1 MTQSLPNTTLLAIL
15 GAGLALIV
23 VLLAVGKVPLGYNVR
38 NLLARWKTTAVTA
51 LAFTVVI
58 GLLTFMLAFVNGM
71 YRLTENSGVPGNV
84 IVLSDGATDEAF
96 SNLPGGISASLMP
109 QGLQAVVLK
118 NDKGDFLGTKEVFV
132 ILSQQLKDPDTGAV
146 VKRRFVQMRGLHDP
160 YIAAAVHDI
169 ELKEGRWFSKTGVDE
184 KTGEFYE
191 VVLGEGIAG
200 TFGADLGL
208 DGPVPLGTVLDIG
221 QKKWQVVGI
230 MKSGSTAFGSE
241 VWALDTKVGDNFG
254 RRNSYTC
261 GVLRTKNAAT
271 ARELAAGLKA
281 WKTDVALLAQPE
293 PEYYAKLNETN
304 QQFLVA
310 IIFVAVVMA
319 IGGVLGVM
327 NTMFA
332 AISQRTKDI
341 GVLRLL
347 GYTRGHVLT
356 SFLLESL
363 LIALVGGLLGC
374 AVGYLAANGR
384 TASSI
389 VSSGAGGGGKSIVLQ
404 MVVDA
409 NTLALGMV
417 FTLFMG
423 GVGGL
428 IPSLSAMRLKPLESL
443 R

>member
-1 MTQSLPNTTLLAIL
+1 MTNSIPNTTLLVCL

-38 NLLARWKTTAVTA
+38 NLLTRWKTTAVTI
-51 LAFTVVI
+51 LAFVVVI
-58 GLLTFMLAFVNGM
+58 SLLTFMMAFVNGM
-71 YRLTENSGVPGNV
+71 YKLTEGSGVPGNV

-96 SNLPGGISASLMP
+96 SYLPGSISASLMP

-118 NDKGDFLGTKEVFV
+118 DARGEFLATKEVYV
-132 ILSQQLKDPDTGAV
+132 ILSQQLKDPETGAV
-146 VKRRFVQMRGLHDP
+146 LKRRFVQMRGIHDP
-160 YIAAAVHDI
+160 HTAAAVHDI
-169 ELKEGRWFSKTGVDE
+169 ELLDGRWFSKTGVDE
-184 KTGEFYE
+184 KTGEYFE
-191 VVLGEGIAG
+191 VVLGEGVAS
-200 TFGADLGL
+200 TFAADLGL
-208 DGPVPLGTVLDIG
+208 KGLVPLGTVLDIG
-221 QKKWQVVGI
+221 QRKWQVVGI
-230 MKSGSTAFGSE
+230 MKSGNTTFGSE
-241 VWALDTKVGDNFG
+241 VWALDSKIGDNFG
-254 RRNSYTC
+254 RRNSYSC
-261 GVLRTKNAAT
+261 GVLRTKDVAT
-271 ARELAAGLKA
+271 AKELAAGLKA
-281 WKTDVALLAQPE
+281 WKTDVALQAVPE

-304 QQFLVA
+304 QQFLIA
-310 IIFVAVVMA
+310 ILFVAVVMA

-332 AISQRTKDI
+332 AISQRTKDV
-341 GVLRLL
+341 GVMRLL
-347 GYTRGHVLT
+347 GFTRGHVLT

-423 GVGGL
+423 GIGGL

>member
-1 MTQSLPNTTLLAIL
+1 MA
-15 GAGLALIV
+15 AGLALIV
-23 VLLAVGKVPLGYNVR
+23 VLVVIGKVPLGYNFR
-38 NLLARWKTTAVTA
+38 NLMTRWKTTAVTA

-58 GLLTFMLAFVNGM
+58 GLLTFMMAFVNGM
-71 YRLTENSGVPGNV
+71 YQLTANSGVPGNV

-132 ILSQQLKDPDTGAV
+132 ILSQQLKDSAGAV

-191 VVLGEGIAG
+191 VVLGEGIAA
-200 TFGADLGL
+200 TFAADLGL
-208 DGPVPLGTVLDIG
+208 EGTVPVGTVLDIG

-230 MKSGSTAFGSE
+230 MKSGSTTFGSE
-241 VWALDTKVGDNFG
+241 VWALDKKVGDNFG
-254 RRNSYTC
+254 RANSYTC
-261 GVLRTKNAAT
+261 GVLRTKDAAT
-271 ARELAAGLKA
+271 AQALAAGLKA
-281 WKTDVALLAQPE
+281 WKTDVALQAQTE

-310 IIFVAVVMA
+310 IIFVAIVMA
-319 IGGVLGVM
+319 VGGVLGVM

-374 AVGYLAANGR
+374 AIGYLAADGR

-389 VSSGAGGGGKSIVLQ
+389 VSSGAGGGGKSIVLR

-409 NTLALGMV
+409 NTLALGMA

-423 GVGGL
+423 AFGGL